1 MVEMRGN
8 IDNLYIFR
16 SDNCRG
22 LCSVPPGLTT
32 KCNQQFVQ
40 KKLIALHPNGD
51 RLVEDM
57 FWFPS
62 CCVCQ
67 VTQT

>member
-1 MVEMRGN
+1 M
-8 IDNLYIFR
+8 
-16 SDNCRG
+16 
-22 LCSVPPGLTT
+22 PPGLST
-32 KCNQQFVQ
+32 KCRQQFVQ
-40 KKLIALHPNGD
+40 KKLVALHPDGN

-67 VTQT
+67 ITQE

>member
-1 MVEMRGN
+1 MRGN